1 MYLIFYNYL
10 FIIKKKEKVKM
21 LKWSNNCYKIIINII
36 VI

>member
-1 MYLIFYNYL
+1 MNNVLKIFIIIYY
-10 FIIKKKEKVKM
+10 IKKKIKM